1 MPKFKKRMKKT
12 TIIRFLAIT
21 TILYFGLN
29 LIVYY
34 RWEYRNNKIEK
45 ELLQKYDTNGDGSFS
60 MEESN
65 PELNESQRELSKDT
79 ARGLAPFTLIPIS
92 LILGLIVTL
101 IYNFLAKSKKTLM
114 Y

>member
-1 MPKFKKRMKKT
+1 MKKT

-21 TILYFGLN
+21 AILYFGLN

-45 ELLQKYDTNGDGSFS
+45 ELLQKYDTDGDGSFS

-65 PELNESQRELSKDT
+65 PELNESRRELGRDT

-92 LILGLIVTL
+92 LILGLIVTW
-101 IYNFLAKSKKTLM
+101 IYSILTKKKKILM
-114 Y
+114 D

>member
-1 MPKFKKRMKKT
+1 MKKS
-12 TIIRFLAIT
+12 TIIRFL
-21 TILYFGLN
+21 TISTVLYFVLN
-29 LIVYY
+29 IIVYY

-45 ELLQKYDTNGDGSFS
+45 ELLQKYDTNGDGLFS
-60 MEESN
+60 IEESN
-65 PELNESQRELSKDT
+65 PELNESQRELSNDT

>member
-1 MPKFKKRMKKT
+1 MKKT
-12 TIIRFLAIT
+12 TIIKFFAIT

-45 ELLQKYDTNGDGSFS
+45 ELLQKYDTDGDGSFS

-65 PELNESQRELSKDT
+65 PELNESRRELGRDT

-92 LILGLIVTL
+92 LILGLIVTW
-101 IYNFLAKSKKTLM
+101 IYSILKKRKKLLM
-114 Y
+114 D

>member
-1 MPKFKKRMKKT
+1 MKKS
-12 TIIRFLAIT
+12 TIIRFLVIT
-21 TILYFGLN
+21 AILYFGLN

-45 ELLQKYDTNGDGSFS
+45 ELLQKYDTDGDGSFS

-65 PELNESQRELSKDT
+65 PELNESRREIGRDT

-92 LILGLIVTL
+92 LILGLIVTW
-101 IYNFLAKSKKTLM
+101 IYSILTKKKKILM
-114 Y
+114 D

>member
-1 MPKFKKRMKKT
+1 MKKS
-12 TIIRFLAIT
+12 TIIRFLVIT
-21 TILYFGLN
+21 AILYFGLN

-45 ELLQKYDTNGDGSFS
+45 ELLQKYDTDGDGSFS

-65 PELNESQRELSKDT
+65 PELNESRRELGRDT

-92 LILGLIVTL
+92 LILGLIVTW
-101 IYNFLAKSKKTLM
+101 IYSILTKKKKILM
-114 Y
+114 D

>member
-1 MPKFKKRMKKT
+1 MKKS
-12 TIIRFLAIT
+12 TIIRFLVIT
-21 TILYFGLN
+21 AILYFGLN

-45 ELLQKYDTNGDGSFS
+45 ELLQKYDTDGDGSFS

-65 PELNESQRELSKDT
+65 PELNESRRELGRDT

-92 LILGLIVTL
+92 LILGLIVTW
-101 IYNFLAKSKKTLM
+101 IYSILTKRKKLLM
-114 Y
+114 D

>member
-1 MPKFKKRMKKT
+1 MKKT

-21 TILYFGLN
+21 AILYFGLN

-45 ELLQKYDTNGDGSFS
+45 ELLQKYDTDGDGSFS

-65 PELNESQRELSKDT
+65 PELNESRREIGRDT

-92 LILGLIVTL
+92 LILGLIVTW
-101 IYNFLAKSKKTLM
+101 IYSILTKKKKILM
-114 Y
+114 D